1 MRHTLGRTGLYGF
14 FVGRIQGASG
24 VARGGRGAGLRLS
37 GGPMPAEPREG
48 SDTVVFDDMRELPD
62 LLTGR

>member
-1 MRHTLGRTGLYGF
+1 MREASCPRQHGRQGCGPSA
-14 FVGRIQGASG
+14 VGS
-24 VARGGRGAGLRLS
+24 
-37 GGPMPAEPREG
+37 PMPAEPREG